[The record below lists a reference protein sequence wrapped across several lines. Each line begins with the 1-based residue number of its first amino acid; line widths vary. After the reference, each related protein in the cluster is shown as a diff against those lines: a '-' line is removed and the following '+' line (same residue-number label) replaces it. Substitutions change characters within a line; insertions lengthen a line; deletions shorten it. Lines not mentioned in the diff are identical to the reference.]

1 MKWFECVR
9 DFGLDTRS
17 IVLSVG
23 ALLAAWILW
32 RLQKS
37 SKQIDFMDLLVT
49 GDGKASWS
57 KMTAIFGFLV
67 GTWVVVVKTL
77 AGTLTDEMFL
87 IYYAI
92 CIGSPVA
99 FGIISMRA
107 GQGVQQLPSTTTV
120 VTPNTT
126 TVTTS
131 PPPATSPQPMTAPTQ

>member
-1 MKWFECVR
+1 MKWYECVR

-17 IVLSVG
+17 VVLSLG
-23 ALLAAWILW
+23 ALLAGWIMW

-49 GDGKASWS
+49 ADGKASWS

-67 GTWVVVVKTL
+67 GTWVVVIKTL

-107 GQGVQQLPSTTTV
+107 GQGVQPLPSTTTV
-120 VTPNTT
+120 VTPSA

-131 PPPATSPQPMTAPTQ
+131 SAPTPPTQ